1 VPDNPGGLV
10 YGTILVATLL
20 AAENATHE
28 TYETTIGS
36 VVLALLVYWLAISY
50 ATFTGQRAR
59 RGGHFELTGL
69 MHAIGHEIAVIYGT
83 AGPLLA
89 LLISWVAGA
98 TLSTAVSA
106 AVWTA
111 AATIV
116 ATEVVIGVRS
126 ELRGRE
132 LVIQTLFGAVLGLL
146 VVALRVLLH

>member
-20 AAENATHE
+20 AAENARHE

-36 VVLALLVYWLAISY
+36 VVLALIVYWLAISY
-50 ATFTGQRAR
+50 ATFTGARAR
-59 RGGHFELTGL
+59 RGGHFELAGF
-69 MHAIGHEIAVIYGT
+69 MHAIGREIAVIYGT
-83 AGPLLA
+83 AGPLAA
-89 LLISWVAGA
+89 LLVCWASAA
-98 TLSTAVSA
+98 TLSTAISA

-116 ATEVVIGVRS
+116 ASEIVIGVRS

-132 LVIQTLFGAVLGLL
+132 LVIQTAFGAVLGLL